1 MDRSDPAWYMRHPY
15 FSMLQSIP
23 VLVYSKSNF
32 IFLSSLLGHSRPHC
46 DGSPPLEL
54 HAQFS
59 WTVLNT
65 LQGVPFKDIAGVIG
79 HRLNVPVVGKS
90 HEEATAHFG
99 WFTLFAGM
107 DASASSERTR
117 ALPGWAPKQPGIIS
131 DIDQPSYFES
141 LRRQPISTQN
151 E

>member
-1 MDRSDPAWYMRHPY
+1 MSHPY

-79 HRLNVPVVGKS
+79 PCLNVPVVAKS
-90 HEEATAHFG
+90 HEEPPI
-99 WFTLFAGM
+99 LAGSRCSREWM
-107 DASASSERTR
+107 LRHQASVPERCRAGRRNSLGSS
-117 ALPGWAPKQPGIIS
+117 
-131 DIDQPSYFES
+131 
-141 LRRQPISTQN
+141 PISTN
-151 E
+151 RVISNP